1 MRSLTAAAAFG
12 AVLLTQGAVEAAEVT
27 VLASTALRPILTE
40 LAPRFEGDTSH
51 KLAITYE
58 AMGALKRQIEAGEP
72 FDVVIMTPPS
82 AAAFGWPTGSAK
94 RATLARPEPLS
105 LQEPAAR
112 PQAAQRGRLGAQ
124 FQWPTSTPRRDDP
137 V

>member
-51 KLAITYE
+51 KLAIKYE
-58 AMGALKRQIEAGEP
+58 AIGALNGR
-72 FDVVIMTPPS
+72 S
-82 AAAFGWPTGSAK
+82 
-94 RATLARPEPLS
+94 RPANRS
-105 LQEPAAR
+105 TWYHDRR
-112 PQAAQRGRLGAQ
+112 P
-124 FQWPTSTPRRDDP
+124 
-137 V
+137 

>member
-51 KLAITYE
+51 KLAIKYE

-72 FDVVIMTPPS
+72 FDIVIMTPP
-82 AAAFGWPTGSAK
+82 AVIDE
-94 RATLARPEPLS
+94 LARG
-105 LQEPAAR
+105 
-112 PQAAQRGRLGAQ
+112 GRVA
-124 FQWPTSTPRRDDP
+124 PPRRP
-137 V
+137 RSAGPASV

>member
-51 KLAITYE
+51 KLAIKYE

-72 FDVVIMTPPS
+72 FDV
-82 AAAFGWPTGSAK
+82 AARHQRPGDARELVGD
-94 RATLARPEPLS
+94 RDRHDVRRLALDEP
-105 LQEPAAR
+105 QEPRR
-112 PQAAQRGRLGAQ
+112 P
-124 FQWPTSTPRRDDP
+124 P
-137 V
+137 